1 MRIFYLRIKLSM
13 HYSLLTLILQIIPSQ
28 LEGPDGIVEA
38 AHAALLV
45 HEKCATMM
53 RGNSHFLMMMVYTN
67 W

>member
-1 MRIFYLRIKLSM
+1 M
-13 HYSLLTLILQIIPSQ
+13 HYSLLTLILQIIPSP

-38 AHAALLV
+38 AHAALVV
-45 HEKCATMM
+45 HEQCATMM